1 MESAALHVRFADIA
15 VSRASETGITT
26 IFRIDAGQ
34 NAERRSLVIAVDIP
48 SSLYAYERLV
58 EAIKTAAERAQ
69 QRADASEQD
78 ALTRFEALLQR
89 VNGAASKAGAEAGA
103 ALDWSQVHIAMAEI
117 SAGHICLTAIG
128 SPCAIFFQK
137 QGDGLWKGFDF
148 LQSLERPT
156 DIDPTKPFA
165 SLLCGDLHAGDVV
178 LLGNRALET
187 WRGEARIKERLT
199 TLPLATAAMDIGND
213 LKSIAPADQ
222 AFAAVVAGAE
232 LRRRNSPTDTPK
244 PRAATMPAHE
254 PTTKTPEPVR
264 VPNAAPTAPPAQ
276 TVAPPVQAAASMEQ
290 LRQSERRADEH
301 LGPRSGT
308 MSDARRTVM
317 AVGAR
322 IGNIMDDLRAK
333 VMRKATGPRVGQ
345 QAPPSRPLRD
355 ATTLAGLRQMNA
367 GVGRGLD
374 RRLLLG
380 IGLVL
385 ILAGTA
391 GHAYWKQRRAT
402 AAELAAWSASA
413 DRVTDLHDQAERD
426 LTYGNETRAR
436 TEVADAERDLATLDR
451 STPER
456 AQRAEA
462 LAQSLA
468 ALKERLRKARTADAA
483 ELFALPPGAPDGSLS
498 APLLVGDQA
507 FVANADG
514 KSVVRIDVNDRNA
527 TSISLGAEAGPVVAA
542 ISGNGRTLFITQDG
556 KAFSLTNGAN
566 EAKEV
571 SWSGA
576 PTSTRDAV
584 IYGGRLYALDP
595 ANSQIWRY
603 NAAGTG
609 FSGKAA
615 YIKAAGTQLGDASAL
630 AIDSS
635 VYALKNDGTLV
646 RFLSGAQE
654 GFGLGDVTPAL
665 RAASG
670 LWTDVDMPAI
680 IVADPADKRIL
691 IYGKDGQL
699 AAQLSAPQFT
709 APKDLSV
716 DYAAKRALVVD
727 GNRLLLVPL
736 P

>member
-15 VSRASETGITT
+15 VSRSSETGIATV
-26 IFRIDAGQ
+26 FRIDAGQ

-58 EAIKTAAERAQ
+58 DAIKTAAERAQ
-69 QRADASEQD
+69 QRAESSEQD
-78 ALTRFEALLQR
+78 ALTRFETLLQR
-89 VNGAASKAGAEAGA
+89 VNGAASKAAAEAGA
-103 ALDWSQVHIAMAEI
+103 ALDWGQVHIAMAEI
-117 SAGHICLTAIG
+117 AAGHICLTAIG
-128 SPCAIFFQK
+128 TPCAIFFQK

-148 LQSLERPT
+148 LQSLERTT
-156 DIDPTKPFA
+156 DIDPAKPFA
-165 SLLCGDLHAGDVV
+165 SLLCGDLHAGDVI

-187 WRGEARIKERLT
+187 WRGEARVKERLT

-213 LKSIAPADQ
+213 LRSMAPADQ
-222 AFAAVVAGAE
+222 AFVAAVATVEAK
-232 LRRRNSPTDTPK
+232 RRATPADIEK
-244 PRAATMPAHE
+244 PRPASA
-254 PTTKTPEPVR
+254 PTAPAPKAPEPVR
-264 VPNAAPTAPPAQ
+264 VPNAAPTAPPSQAAG
-276 TVAPPVQAAASMEQ
+276 TPIQAAASMEQ

-308 MSDARRTVM
+308 ISDARRTVM
-317 AVGAR
+317 ALGAR
-322 IGNIMDDLRAK
+322 IGNVVDDLRAK
-333 VMRKATGPRVGQ
+333 MMRKATGPRVGQ
-345 QAPPSRPLRD
+345 AAPPSRPLRD

-380 IGLVL
+380 VGLIL

-413 DRVTDLHDQAERD
+413 DRITDLHDQAERD
-426 LTYGNETRAR
+426 LTYGNEARAR
-436 TEVADAERDLATLDR
+436 TEVADAERGLATLDR

-456 AQRAEA
+456 AQRAET

-483 ELFALPPGAPDGSLS
+483 ELFALPPGTPEGSLS
-498 APLLVGDQA
+498 APLLAGDLA

-514 KSVVRIDVNDRNA
+514 KSIVRIDLANRSA
-527 TSISLGAEAGPVVAA
+527 TSISLGTDAGPVVAT
-542 ISGNGRTLFITQDG
+542 IPGNGRTLFITQDG
-556 KAFSLTNGAN
+556 KAFSLTNGGS

-571 SWSGA
+571 AWSGA

-584 IYGGRLYALDP
+584 VYGGRLYALDP

-603 NAAGTG
+603 NASGSG

-615 YIKAAGTQLGDASAL
+615 YIKAAGAPLGDATAL
-630 AIDSS
+630 AIDSA

-646 RFLSGAQE
+646 RFLTGAQE
-654 GFGLGDVTPAL
+654 GFGLGDVTPAV

-680 IVADPADKRIL
+680 IVADPADKRLL

-699 AAQLSAPQFT
+699 AAQLTAPQFT